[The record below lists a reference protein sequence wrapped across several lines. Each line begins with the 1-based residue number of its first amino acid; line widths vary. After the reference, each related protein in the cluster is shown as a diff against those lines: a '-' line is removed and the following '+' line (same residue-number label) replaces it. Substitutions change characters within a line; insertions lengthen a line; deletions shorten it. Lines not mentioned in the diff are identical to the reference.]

1 MVKYIIERIGAEKR
15 EMIEADFAELK
26 DDWWHFSRGGDVFL
40 SIKDA
45 LVVAD
50 ADILLGDT
58 KKEPSAGIIL

>member
-1 MVKYIIERIGAEKR
+1 MTKYIIERIGAEKR

-26 DDWWHFSRGGDVFL
+26 DDWWHFARDNEVFL

-50 ADILLGDT
+50 ADILLGDP
-58 KKEPSAGIIL
+58 KKEAPSGIIL